1 MSVLCDKTPP
11 AKRAHLSQKTHDT
24 EYFSSGQRRSVFYL
38 KLAKRNS
45 APFWLSRRRSWTQ
58 KFTHLPPRSP
68 WIWVPYIIF
77 TTKVCISQ
85 GFSLSYPEMASQ
97 WQAIDID
104 NGRALE
110 LLFLQGSWTGAPRPP
125 AFQISVLDVHSLC
138 LLFKC
143 FTSVQ
148 WAALIICYEA
158 SRVPMLNGIVGNKI
172 WKCGGMCLIS
182 NSWRVGNR
190 IAHYTY
196 LASRQEAIFKLKQHY
211 LK

>member
-1 MSVLCDKTPP
+1 MTKPRPRSGPICHTKLTAQNIFRLGGPDSYFTSNQPNENRRHFDL
-11 AKRAHLSQKTHDT
+11 RAEEAGRK
-24 EYFSSGQRRSVFYL
+24 
-38 KLAKRNS
+38 N
-45 APFWLSRRRSWTQ
+45 
-58 KFTHLPPRSP
+58 FTHLPPRSP
-68 WIWVPYIIF
+68 CFRVPYIIF